1 MRFALRAGRATV
13 LPAFAFL
20 AVTLSLGG
28 CASTID
34 ATSLG
39 VPATLA
45 TAAEHHPVAGDSFKV
60 STHAVYGLWGLA
72 QLKQPSIRKMLA
84 GQLVGDNT
92 LSEVRIRIRSRWS
105 DVLISALTLGL
116 VVPRTVT
123 VEGVVVKP

>member
-1 MRFALRAGRATV
+1 MRLALRAGRATA

-20 AVTLSLGG
+20 ALTLSLSG
-28 CASTID
+28 CATTID

-45 TAAEHHPVAGDSFKV
+45 SAAEHHPDGDAFHV

-72 QLKQPSIRKMLA
+72 QLKSPSVRKILA
-84 GQLVGDNT
+84 GQLVGNNS
-92 LSEVRIRIRSRWS
+92 LSEVKIRVRSRWS

-123 VEGVVVKP
+123 VEGVVVKQP